1 VSQRSKQ
8 EVNWE
13 FFLSSSKTTLQAY
26 EQSRL
31 SFAANVRKEIA
42 QLLEVWVDE
51 NSNALLA
58 RYLIERDL
66 FTDPAAISTN
76 AVPGSSGPQG
86 FQTQVACGPQ
96 SAPKPS
102 TQIASSAATL
112 TRHASDKIFGEKP
125 FAPPRIHAAS

>member
-1 VSQRSKQ
+1 MSQRSKQ
-8 EVNWE
+8 EVNWQ
-13 FFLSSSKTTLQAY
+13 FFLSSSKATLQAY

-66 FTDPAAISTN
+66 FADPAISTN

-96 SAPKPS
+96 SAPKPA
-102 TQIASSAATL
+102 THMASSAGTL
-112 TRHASDKIFGEKP
+112 THHASDKIFGEKR
-125 FAPPRIHAAS
+125 FTPPRIHAAS